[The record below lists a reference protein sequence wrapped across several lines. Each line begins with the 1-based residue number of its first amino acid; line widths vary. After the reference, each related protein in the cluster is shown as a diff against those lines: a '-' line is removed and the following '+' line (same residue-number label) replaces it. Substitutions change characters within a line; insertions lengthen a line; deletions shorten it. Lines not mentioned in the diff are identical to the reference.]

1 MTSVGMT
8 RIRVALGIVGV
19 AIGLVGVYAFVAAV
33 PTRQRPG
40 GFIWLGGVVVA
51 HDAVVA
57 PAAVL
62 LGLAV
67 FAVAPLRLRAPM
79 RVAVLGFAS
88 LLLIGV
94 PVLITR

>member
-8 RIRVALGIVGV
+8 RIRVVLGVAGV
-19 AIGLVGVYAFVAAV
+19 AIGLVGVYAFEASV
-33 PTRQRPG
+33 PTRQWVG
-40 GFIWLGGVVVA
+40 VFTWLGGVVVA
-51 HDAVVA
+51 HDAVIA

-67 FAVAPLRLRAPM
+67 FAVTPRRLRAPM

-88 LLLIGV
+88 VLLIGI
-94 PVLITR
+94 PVLMTR